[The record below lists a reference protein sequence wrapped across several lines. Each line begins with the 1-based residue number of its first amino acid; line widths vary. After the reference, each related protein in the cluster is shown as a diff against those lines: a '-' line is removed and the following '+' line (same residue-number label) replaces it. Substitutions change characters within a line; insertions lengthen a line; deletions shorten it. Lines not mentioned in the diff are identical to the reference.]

1 MIEAKTKIGTVVM
14 RDKLDNRCLE
24 GVESSRSQ
32 LGQSLAKSDYERSGG
47 RSCIERQ
54 ETQLAVLGTAGAPI
68 YTTTEG
74 CTTITNNS

>member
-1 MIEAKTKIGTVVM
+1 MIDAKTKIGTVVM

-32 LGQSLAKSDYERSGG
+32 LGRSLAKSDYEGNGG
-47 RSCIERQ
+47 RFLYMRQ
-54 ETQLAVLGTAGAPI
+54 ETQLAVLGTARAPI

-74 CTTITNNS
+74 CTTITTSS